1 MKKKSLVSAFALLYF
16 AVNLSSPVCAQ
27 NAQNESSKTPSE
39 VLDTN
44 FKALLDE
51 LHRSLKLLRLP
62 GHDAP
67 YFLAYNLYESI
78 DFSVEGVLGA
88 ITTRSGKQDRT
99 LYPIVRVGSYKL
111 DNTNFDSTDYAEV
124 SSTKSDTTPIDENY
138 MALRKSV
145 WLSTDLKYKQAVKY
159 LEEKKALMLE
169 RNVNSA
175 LDDFSPA
182 PSFNLVNKA
191 RSMNLNKDVWTDRV
205 RELSSVFLEFPMLR
219 NSWVRFDERVLNLWL
234 VNSEGTI
241 ARNGEC
247 SARYQAFASVQTK
260 EGEVISDGLEA
271 LARDENSLPTVDQM
285 KVELRGLGKRL
296 TQLVQAPQ
304 GEDYDGPVLFEGQAA
319 AEFLASTLA
328 PNIVAKRDHLSNY
341 SNTVIS
347 TNPLGRKMNKRI
359 MPTFLS
365 LIDDPYLRIWKG
377 KQLFGGF
384 EIDEEGV
391 QPQKIDIVQNGELK
405 AFCSGRT
412 PTKFTKATN
421 GHGVISDDTAQN
433 SVLLLTSSKTN
444 SNKDLLKMLRRL
456 GEESGLSYVIVVRRM
471 DNTQREAFSSDD
483 LNASFALNS
492 SSSTTINLPSPIIVF
507 KVDTRSGKEEQIRG
521 VKFAPTNIRVLKD
534 IVAAGNDTDA
544 YAVEQTSNNYAHLV
558 TPSLLVRDIEMVKS
572 EAPSQKPPVTPSPLM
587 SIQK

>member
-1 MKKKSLVSAFALLYF
+1 MIRKTIASALILLSLTLNISPAFAQST
-16 AVNLSSPVCAQ
+16 AEEIKEPEA
-27 NAQNESSKTPSE
+27 
-39 VLDTN
+39 LDTN

-62 GHDAP
+62 GHEAP

-78 DFSVEGVLGA
+78 DFSVEGSLGA
-88 ITTRSGKQDRT
+88 ITTRSGKKDRS

-111 DNTNFDSTDYAEV
+111 DNTNFDSTDYAEA
-124 SSTKSDTTPIDENY
+124 SSTKSDTTPVDENY

-145 WLSTDLKYKQAVKY
+145 WLSTDLKYKQAVKF
-159 LEEKKALMLE
+159 LDEKKALMLE

-182 PSFNLVNKA
+182 PPFHLINEA
-191 RSMNLNKDVWTDRV
+191 RKMKLDKEVWTDKV
-205 RELSSVFLEFPMLR
+205 RELSSVFLEFPLLR

-234 VNSEGTI
+234 VNSESTI

-247 SARYQAFASVQTK
+247 SARYQAFASIQTK

-271 LARDENSLPTVDQM
+271 LARDEDNLPSLEHM
-285 KVELRGLGKRL
+285 KTELRGLGKRL
-296 TQLVQAPQ
+296 TEIVQAPQ

-328 PNIVAKRDHLSNY
+328 PNVVAKRDHLSNY
-341 SNTVIS
+341 SNTVTT

-359 MPTFLS
+359 MPTFLN
-365 LIDDPYLRIWKG
+365 LIDDPYMRMWKG
-377 KQLFGGF
+377 KQLFGGY

-391 QPQKIDIVQNGELK
+391 QPQKIEIVQKGELK
-405 AFCSGRT
+405 AFCAGRT
-412 PTKFTKATN
+412 PTKYTKTTN

-433 SVLLLTSSKTN
+433 SILLLTSTKS
-444 SNKDLLKMLRRL
+444 SSHKDLLKMLRRL
-456 GEESGLSYVIVVRRM
+456 GEEAGLPYVIVVRRM

-483 LNASFALNS
+483 INASFVLS
-492 SSSTTINLPSPIIVF
+492 SSSSSSINLPSPILVYKI
-507 KVDTRSGKEEQIRG
+507 DTRSGKEEQIRG

-544 YAVEQTSNNYAHLV
+544 YAVEQTSNNYTHLV
-558 TPSLLVRDIEMVKS
+558 TPSLLVREIEMVKS